1 MKPFPLRLDLETFR
15 IDKTP
20 IMIKFSGLGHI
31 SDWDHVSMTP
41 FCGGRLVALMEEYYH
56 TCSCHGTQLLPY
68 IRGVTV
74 LPGSKFSK

>member
-20 IMIKFSGLGHI
+20 IMIRFSGVGHI

-41 FCGGRLVALMEEYYH
+41 FCGGRLVALMEEYYLYQREEYFL
-56 TCSCHGTQLLPY
+56 QLGILDLSTSMDIKQAY
-68 IRGVTV
+68 R
-74 LPGSKFSK
+74 